1 MTDKHMIE
9 RNRAE
14 AGWVITARWHLDEGQ
29 PISQGP
35 SEVLL
40 RLADDADPRT
50 RVRGMTSGIMRRIER
65 HLVEMQEEVRGKQ
78 QAHHLSGISARAL
91 KETLSAMPESPRE
104 QPDAYYGGLLATFKR
119 LEEAGVGEPINWLAE
134 RLKLPKN
141 TVRTQLATARRRQ
154 RQG

>member
-1 MTDKHMIE
+1 MTDKHAIE
-9 RNRAE
+9 RSRTE
-14 AGWVITARWHLDEGQ
+14 AGWSVTARWLLDGGQ

-40 RLADDADPRT
+40 RLTEDADMRT

-65 HLVEMQEEVRGKQ
+65 HILEMQQEVRGEQ
-78 QAHHLSGISARAL
+78 QPPRLSGISARAL
-91 KETLSAMPESPRE
+91 EGTLKSMPASPRE
-104 QPDAYYGGLLATFKR
+104 DPGAYYAGLLATFKR
-119 LEEAGVGEPINWLAE
+119 LEDAGIGEPINWLAE

-154 RQG
+154 QG